1 MMRRHGMARSGDH
14 VLVAVSG
21 GADSVAL
28 LHCLCA
34 LAGSLG
40 LRLTAAHL
48 NHELRGEE
56 SARDERFVRTLCA
69 SMGVPLV
76 CESIDVAG
84 RAASRKQNLEEAAR
98 RIRYGFLRRAAA
110 EAGAARIAVGHTLD
124 DQAESVL
131 LRLLRGSGARGL
143 AGIHPVLGGD
153 VIRPLLEISRAEILA
168 YLDALGLDHR
178 EDSTN
183 TCLSNRRNRIRH
195 ELLPYLR
202 ENFNPG
208 ILEALARS
216 AGLAREAAGFLE
228 AHSRELY
235 ASLRE
240 PRPDGFAIS
249 CDSLVRFHPAVQ
261 KQILFHAIRE
271 SRGSVRGVSAAH
283 IASLLGLAG
292 GGRSGRSVRLPG
304 GVCIARQFQHLL
316 FSAVANGSGSAFSYE
331 LALPGE
337 CTVPEAGLRFKAWI
351 IDGREVRIEPQR
363 PVNKAFILLEPL
375 PSAFTVR
382 SRVPGDRYG
391 GAGHR
396 KVKKVL
402 IDARIPIGAR
412 SSLAMVVSGRS
423 VVWIPGFPPPKS
435 LNPRPSS
442 GRCVVLEV
450 ERIPPTP

>member
-1 MMRRHGMARSGDH
+1 MVRPGDH

-28 LHCLCA
+28 LHCLRA
-34 LAGSLG
+34 LAGNLG

-48 NHELRGEE
+48 NHRLRGAE
-56 SARDERFVRTLCA
+56 SDRDERFVRSLCA
-69 SMGVPLV
+69 STGIALV
-76 CESIDVAG
+76 CESIDVAP
-84 RAASRKQNLEEAAR
+84 RAASKKQNLEEAAR
-98 RIRYGFLRRAAA
+98 QIRYHFLRGAAA

-143 AGIHPVLGGD
+143 AGIHPVLEGD

-168 YLDALGLDHR
+168 YLDALGLDHL

-183 TCLSNRRNRIRH
+183 SNLSSRRNRIRH

-202 ENFNPG
+202 DNFNPG
-208 ILEALARS
+208 ILKALARS
-216 AGLAREAAGFLE
+216 ADLAREAAGFLE

-240 PRPDGFAIS
+240 VRPDGFAIS
-249 CDSLVRFHPAVQ
+249 CDSLVLLAPAVQ
-261 KQILFHAIRE
+261 KQVLIHAIRE

-283 IASLLGLAG
+283 IASLFRLAG

-304 GVCIARQFQHLL
+304 GVCVVRQFHDLL
-316 FSAVANGSGSAFSYE
+316 FSPSARLPGSGFSYQ

-351 IDGREVRIEPQR
+351 TDAREIRLAPQK
-363 PVNKAFILLEPL
+363 PVNKAFILMEPL
-375 PSAFTVR
+375 PRGFIVR
-382 SRVPGDRYG
+382 NRVPGDRYG
-391 GAGHR
+391 GSGHK
-396 KVKKVL
+396 KVKKLL
-402 IDARIPIGAR
+402 IDARIPVGAR
-412 SSLAMVVSGRS
+412 SSLAMVVSGSS

-435 LNPRPSS
+435 LNPQPGS

-450 ERIPPTP
+450 ERMVATS